1 MSEIIKLA
9 ADAISSLKETKVQGM
24 NVYIVMN
31 MLAQI
36 NESALGESI

>member
-9 ADAISSLKETKVQGM
+9 ADAISSLKEAKVQGM

-31 MLAQI
+31 MLA
-36 NESALGESI
+36 